1 MKSEKVLIK
10 NVSKYFPE
18 KAITNINLT
27 IYEKEIISLVGPSGC
42 GKTTVIN
49 LIGNFLQPTEG
60 TIFINCNNSSNSA
73 NALAVVFQGDA
84 VFPWFNVKDNVGY
97 GLKFK
102 KYGEQKKAEI
112 IEKLLN
118 RVGLRDAADKWP
130 KELSGGMKKRV
141 DLARALAVN
150 PEILL
155 LDEPFGS
162 LDVLTRA
169 DMQTLLL
176 EIWQE
181 DPKTILFVTHDPEEA
196 LFVAHRVAVMTAA
209 PGTIKKIIDIEA
221 KLPFPRDHSLKLSPE
236 FLALRRQIIDE
247 LTGEPDP
254 QAA

>member
-1 MKSEKVLIK
+1 MSKIIINNLNKVINGKKIINDINISIEKH
-10 NVSKYFPE
+10 
-18 KAITNINLT
+18 
-27 IYEKEIISLVGPSGC
+27 EILSIVGPSGC
-42 GKTTVIN
+42 GKTTIIN
-49 LIGNFLQPTEG
+49 IIGKFISPSSGNIIINHSESTNLSN
-60 TIFINCNNSSNSA
+60 TIP
-73 NALAVVFQGDA
+73 VVFQGDA
-84 VFPWFNVKDNVGY
+84 VFPWLTVKDNVGY

-102 KYGEQKKAEI
+102 NYEYD
-112 IEKLLN
+112 EKERIVQEMLC
-118 RVGLRDAADKWP
+118 RVGLGNAADKWP

-141 DLARALAVN
+141 DLARGLAVN

-196 LFVAHRVAVMTAA
+196 LFVSHRVAVMTPA
-209 PGTIKKIIDIEA
+209 PGTIKRIIDIEA
-221 KLPFPRDHSLKLSPE
+221 QLPFPRDHSLKLTPK
-236 FLALRRQIIDE
+236 FLELRRQIIDE
-247 LTGEPDP
+247 LKGEPGP